1 MEEYL
6 RILLEQIRCRQAHE
20 AIRDEIEEHIRQQIA
35 DNIQAGMSREQAE
48 EAAVLDMGSPV
59 ETGIALD
66 RIHRPQIAW
75 KMILF
80 ITAITIAASVMH
92 ILLGTQEYVW
102 GAVVGLVLMIFM
114 YRLDYTRIAEFA
126 KPIAFFLLCV
136 VFAGCHIGETMYG
149 VTQSIR
155 VGEIEISFFPLMLIY
170 VPLYAAIIYSYYGSG
185 YKGLAKAIIWMILPI
200 IAALRMPSLTLAAI
214 LLAAQAVV
222 LTIAVGKGW
231 YHIAKDKTLIGLWG
245 TVLGLPILGFV
256 QKYVMGGVANYQVM
270 RIRVI
275 LTGQKE
281 WDYTAKTAVD
291 GIRSSVWI
299 GDSGQN
305 ISANLPGG
313 DSQFVL
319 TYLISNYGFVA
330 GILICAALAFLI
342 IRFFMIAV
350 HQHNQLGMAMG
361 VGCAM
366 VIMLNAVINIAQNL
380 GMIPSIRSFLPFF
393 SAGNMSLVVSYML
406 AGIVLSIY
414 RYKNIYASHVRLK
427 GLKMYLEIDKSA
439 S

>member
-6 RILLEQIRCRQAHE
+6 RILLEQIRCKQAHG
-20 AIRDEIEEHIRQQIA
+20 AIRDEMEAHIRQQTE
-35 DNIQAGMSREQAE
+35 DNIESGMSREQAE
-48 EAAVLDMGSPV
+48 KAAVLDMGSPV

-66 RIHRPQIAW
+66 RIHRPQMAW

-80 ITAITIAASVMH
+80 ITVITTAACVMH
-92 ILLGTQEYVW
+92 ILLGTQEYAG
-102 GAVVGLVLMIFM
+102 GAVIGLMLMILM

-126 KPIAFFLLCV
+126 KPIAVLLLLGV
-136 VFAGCHIGETMYG
+136 AAGCHMGETMYG
-149 VTQSIR
+149 VTQWIQVGGIR
-155 VGEIEISFFPLMLIY
+155 ISFFPLMLFH

-185 YKGLAKAIIWMILPI
+185 YKGLAKAVIWMILPI
-200 IAALRMPSLTLAAI
+200 IAALQMPSLTLAAV

-231 YHIAKDKTLIGLWG
+231 YHIAKEKTLMVLWG
-245 TVLGLPILGFV
+245 TVVGLPSLVFL
-256 QKYVMGGVANYQVM
+256 QKYVMGGAANYQVM
-270 RIRVI
+270 RIRMI

-305 ISANLPGG
+305 LSANLPGG
-313 DSQFVL
+313 ESQFVL
-319 TYLISNYGFVA
+319 TYLISNFGLVA
-330 GILICAALAFLI
+330 GILICAALAVLI

-366 VIMLNAVINIAQNL
+366 VIMLNAGINIAQNL
-380 GMIPSIRSFLPFF
+380 GMIPSIQSFLPFF
-393 SAGNMSLVVSYML
+393 SAGNTSLVVSYML
-406 AGIVLSIY
+406 AGIVLSVY
-414 RYKNIYASHVRLK
+414 RYKNIYASHVPLK
-427 GLKMYLEIDKSA
+427 GFKKHPEIGKSV